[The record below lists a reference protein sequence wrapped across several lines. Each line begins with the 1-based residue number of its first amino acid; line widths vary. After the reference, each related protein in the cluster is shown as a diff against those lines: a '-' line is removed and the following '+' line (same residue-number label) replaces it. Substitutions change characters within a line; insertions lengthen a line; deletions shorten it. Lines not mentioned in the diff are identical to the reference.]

1 MLHQTKLLC
10 AGLRP
15 ASSTITFNERS
26 WAVETKALSINRN
39 DEHASK
45 DVFEC
50 FGVADMQLWIL
61 VSEGFTLVF

>member
-1 MLHQTKLLC
+1 
-10 AGLRP
+10 
-15 ASSTITFNERS
+15 
-26 WAVETKALSINRN
+26 VETKALSINRN